1 MRTTKKAL
9 QFLAEV
15 FETDVYTMSLI
26 YPEYNWRKRGNV
38 LPVVTNTQEHHVI
51 QTRSIQALNS
61 LLHAEEAIPDTLR
74 ERALAKI
81 EDLDITVSPR
91 TMCTTVTMSHG
102 AKYKSKILTAQESNI
117 VHQIGYKYRLEDD
130 DDSIQLTP
138 PQGMALTNSAITAC
152 AVLIASVA
160 LIKHLKISENK
171 INDR

>member
-117 VHQIGYKYRLEDD
+117 VHQIGSANTTTRYGPNKLGNNSMCRTNCF
-130 DDSIQLTP
+130 SSTNKTP
-138 PQGMALTNSAITAC
+138 KNLR
-152 AVLIASVA
+152 
-160 LIKHLKISENK
+160 K
-171 INDR
+171 